1 MYLPK
6 PSKLQTEKEEQG
18 GYFYKHNTIRVGT
31 SYQMARKQR
40 VIATCIKLDTD
51 FKDLIID
58 LFQDIYVRSNIA
70 HIKILQ
76 TKFLKLT
83 AFPQAR
89 VNNLSNKYVIFF
101 SQGYAGSPQHHI
113 QPYALLNSCTN

>member
-31 SYQMARKQR
+31 SYPIQR

-58 LFQDIYVRSNIA
+58 SFQDIYVYRNVG
-70 HIKILQ
+70 HIKILRK
-76 TKFLKLT
+76 KFLKLT
-83 AFPQAR
+83 TFPQFR
-89 VNNLSNKYVIFF
+89 VNNL
-101 SQGYAGSPQHHI
+101 
-113 QPYALLNSCTN
+113 

>member
-31 SYQMARKQR
+31 SYPMARKQR

-51 FKDLIID
+51 FEDLIID
-58 LFQDIYVRSNIA
+58 LFQDIYVRSSYRNLANEVSRTNNIFT
-70 HIKILQ
+70 I
-76 TKFLKLT
+76 
-83 AFPQAR
+83 
-89 VNNLSNKYVIFF
+89 
-101 SQGYAGSPQHHI
+101 
-113 QPYALLNSCTN
+113 

>member
-58 LFQDIYVRSNIA
+58 SFQDIYVYRNVG

-83 AFPQAR
+83 TFPQFR
-89 VNNLSNKYVIFF
+89 VNNSSNKYVIYF

-113 QPYALLNSCTN
+113 QPYALLNSCMN

>member
-31 SYQMARKQR
+31 SYPMARKQR

-51 FKDLIID
+51 FKDLMID
-58 LFQDIYVRSNIA
+58 LFQDIYVYRNVG

-83 AFPQAR
+83 TFPQFR
-89 VNNLSNKYVIFF
+89 INNLSNKYVIYF

-113 QPYALLNSCTN
+113 QPYALLNSCMN